1 MEYLAPFLEHLLP
14 IIVGILGTVALMI
27 MQRLSKK
34 YEDKVS
40 IETRQRTEA
49 LTTDIIHEAV
59 ARAEQWAKNRE
70 TNGRS
75 KLNKAVEYI
84 ATEIRRNNLPQLAE
98 DTIVN
103 KVEATLGFATV
114 RENHGE
120 AIAIPVVQEDDD
132 DEETDIY
139 PTNE

>member
-1 MEYLAPFLEHLLP
+1 MEYLVLFLEHSAP
-14 IIVGILGTVALMI
+14 IIATIVGAVILRI
-27 MQRLSKK
+27 LSKVSNK
-34 YEDKVS
+34 YEGKVD

-84 ATEIRRNNLPQLAE
+84 ATEIRRNNLPRLAE

-103 KVEATLGFATV
+103 KIEATLGFATV

-120 AIAIPVVQEDDD
+120 TIAIPVVQEDDD